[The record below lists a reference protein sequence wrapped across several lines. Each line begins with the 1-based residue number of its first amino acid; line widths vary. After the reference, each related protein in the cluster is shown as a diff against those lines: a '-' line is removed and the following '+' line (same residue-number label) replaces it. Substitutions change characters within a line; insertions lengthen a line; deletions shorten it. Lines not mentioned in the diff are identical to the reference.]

1 MFLIKIKIY
10 LQISSVPYWVKP
22 YLVNSIWRNKAS
34 FGVSIT
40 SPVFLYTMSGIQ
52 ISKIKWFRAK
62 KKKEKEW
69 ERGQEKEGEKE
80 EENS

>member
-40 SPVFLYTMSGIQ
+40 SPVFLYTMSCIQ
-52 ISKIKWFRAK
+52 RSKIKWFRAK
-62 KKKEKEW
+62 KKKKEW
-69 ERGQEKEGEKE
+69 GREQEKEGEKE